1 MVMCKEHFDQLMSK
15 EEQEERVQR
24 LKDAKPGDVLF
35 NLATGVRQQ
44 WTDAVETLLHMAGV
58 KYTVGVAN
66 YMASYIKQ

>member
-15 EEQEERVQR
+15 KEQEERVQR

-44 WTDAVETLLHMAGV
+44 WTDAVETLLDMAGV
-58 KYTVGVAN
+58 QYTVGVAN